1 MLSINGVIAGLVV
14 GSVNTVSLNSFRKQK
29 NSFGI
34 FLLSRIIIM
43 MFFYTGVIVKETKSE
58 PTDLLETQ

>member
-1 MLSINGVIAGLVV
+1 MLSINGGIAGLVV

-29 NSFGI
+29 NSFDI
-34 FLLSRIIIM
+34 LLLSRIIIM
-43 MFFYTGVIVKETKSE
+43 RFFYTGVILKETTSA